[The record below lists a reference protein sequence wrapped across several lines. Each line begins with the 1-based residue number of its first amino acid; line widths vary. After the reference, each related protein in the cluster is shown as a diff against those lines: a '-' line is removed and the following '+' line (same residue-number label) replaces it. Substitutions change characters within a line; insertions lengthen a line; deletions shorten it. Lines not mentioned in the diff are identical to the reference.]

1 MSSLER
7 ELETIHLENEG
18 LKKKQVRLDEKLME
32 VSTGVN
38 YLNCG
43 QCLWAISP
51 ERPDIALNSCWK
63 SLIVSL
69 DSLVYLPQMNRHVC
83 LVTYSHRYP
92 CCFAEWSITLTP
104 NVRAIYINKC
114 GSQDSA
120 WYCLRGPELSCHWCI
135 CNGFPMY
142 PILHCFMISSL
153 SNYLSRCM

>member
-18 LKKKQVRLDEKLME
+18 LKKNQVRLDEKLME

-38 YLNCG
+38 YLNWPMPTSHFSG
-43 QCLWAISP
+43 ETRHSIEFLW
-51 ERPDIALNSCWK
+51 K
-63 SLIVSL
+63 GLIVSL
-69 DSLVYLPQMNRHVC
+69 DSLVYLPQMNRQVC

-92 CCFAEWSITLTP
+92 CCFAEWSVTLTP
-104 NVRAIYINKC
+104 NIRAIYINKC